1 MRRHKEMEGHFTK
14 QTQENAE
21 AIRSYEHIS
30 QVMAPFKQAMAQAG
44 LNEGQVIQRWA
55 AAENMLNTNP
65 QQGIKQLAQMY
76 KVDLVALAGS
86 QDDGSD
92 SYDTAQTASNQPSQE
107 FVNLQN
113 EVSGMRQSMQTQAQT
128 DSANLISKFV
138 SEKDSEG
145 NLLRPYFEELEGDI
159 AQLATAK
166 RATGQS
172 IDLQELYEQ
181 ASWSNPSTREKLQ
194 SSQQSA
200 EATQRKAQEKKRADA
215 KRSKASKAKKAA
227 STVRSST
234 DVNAGGGGADNKNAS
249 LGADVAAA
257 YDKAAGDLV

>member
-21 AIRSYEHIS
+21 AIRSYEPIS
-30 QVMAPFKQAMAQAG
+30 QVMAPFKQAMAQAN
-44 LNEGQVIQRWA
+44 LTESQVIQRWA
-55 AAENMLNTNP
+55 AAENILNTNP

-92 SYDTAQTASNQPSQE
+92 PYDTTKTASNQPSQE
-107 FVNLQN
+107 FVQLQN
-113 EVSGMRQSMQTQAQT
+113 EVSTMRQSFTTQAQQEAVNKIEAF
-128 DSANLISKFV
+128 AN
-138 SEKDSEG
+138 EADDQG
-145 NLLRPYFEELEGDI
+145 NLKRPHFKELEGDI
-159 AQLATAK
+159 AQIAAVA
-166 RATGQS
+166 RAQGKP
-172 IDLQELYEQ
+172 IDLQSFYEQ
-181 ASWSNPSTREKLQ
+181 AAWSNPSTREKLQ
-194 SSQQSA
+194 SSQRSA
-200 EATQRKAQEKKRADA
+200 EETQKKAQEKKRADE
-215 KRSKASKAKKAA
+215 KRKKASKAKKAA
-227 STVRSST
+227 STVKSST